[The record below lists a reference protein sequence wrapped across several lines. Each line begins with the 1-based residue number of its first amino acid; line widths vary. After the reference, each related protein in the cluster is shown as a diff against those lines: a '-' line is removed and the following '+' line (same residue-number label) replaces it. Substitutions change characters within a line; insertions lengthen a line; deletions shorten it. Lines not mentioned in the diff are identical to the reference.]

1 VFKRSAILQVHAVVL
16 MAATKLLGRLP
27 SQHTDALKAIVS
39 GCTRAHNVEVQQR
52 SCEVSQVLK
61 LKTTLPVRPTG
72 PCLTHISLIL

>member
-1 VFKRSAILQVHAVVL
+1 MYVFNHSAIMQVHAVVL

-27 SQHTDALKAIVS
+27 AQHTDALKAIVS

-61 LKTTLPVRPTG
+61 LKTTLPVRPTD
-72 PCLTHISLIL
+72 PCVSPTSP